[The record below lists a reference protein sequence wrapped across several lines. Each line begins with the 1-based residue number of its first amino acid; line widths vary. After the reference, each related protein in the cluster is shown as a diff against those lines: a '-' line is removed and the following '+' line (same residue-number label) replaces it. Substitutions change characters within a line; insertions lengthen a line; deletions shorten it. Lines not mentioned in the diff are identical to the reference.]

1 MQKRDRDFLEVIM
14 GLQRPVLPPF
24 DTPGPAHAP
33 RRSAVIPLPQAP
45 IGVDVDNYKNGGL
58 P

>member
-14 GLQRPVLPPF
+14 SIQRPVLPPF
-24 DTPGPAHAP
+24 DRTGPAHGP

-45 IGVDVDNYKNGGL
+45 IGVNTDDYKTGGL